1 MADRVRIFQA
11 RSFVHVEIS
20 FKFTSNI
27 FGLR

>member
-11 RSFVHVEIS
+11 RSFVDVEIN

-27 FGLR
+27 FDLR